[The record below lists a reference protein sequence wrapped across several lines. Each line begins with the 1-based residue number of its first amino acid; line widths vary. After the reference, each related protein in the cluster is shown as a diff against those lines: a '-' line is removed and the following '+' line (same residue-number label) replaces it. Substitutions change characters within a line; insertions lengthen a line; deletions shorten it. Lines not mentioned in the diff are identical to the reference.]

1 MECDLHFYDRKE
13 VEMKNKRTMTLIL
26 IITAM
31 LLAACAP
38 GLFNVAPVPTSGTAG
53 AAASVTFAD
62 DDQTTDV
69 SSNPDDQPLPEPPA
83 AENPQPLALGR
94 VNAQG
99 LNLRA
104 GPSSNHVILGLL
116 AEGTDLEIEGR
127 SENLQWLLV
136 EVPGGAQGWV
146 YFEYVDTQT
155 AIASLPLKEAYGGP
169 NPGPS
174 DAGQDVR
181 QPLNV
186 QVSIENDLALVSVAG
201 FPGDSKV
208 IARLGEVG
216 ESADLYV
223 GESVT
228 TPNGNAV
235 MRFTMPPLDGDEF
248 NLAVSTVADDESVN
262 VRLQY
267 FRN

>member
-1 MECDLHFYDRKE
+1 
-13 VEMKNKRTMTLIL
+13 MKNKRTMTLIL

-38 GLFNVAPVPTSGTAG
+38 GLFNVAPVFSEPEPLATSATAG

-62 DDQTTDV
+62 DDPTTDV
-69 SSNPDDQPLPEPPA
+69 SSNPDGQPLPEPPA
-83 AENPQPLALGR
+83 AENPQPLALGQ
-94 VNAQG
+94 VNVQG

-104 GPSSNHVILGLL
+104 GPSANHVILGLL
-116 AEGTDLEIEGR
+116 GEGTELEIQGR

-136 EVPGGAQGWV
+136 RVPGGTQGWV

-155 AIASLPLKEAYGGP
+155 TIASLPLKEAYGGP
-169 NPGPS
+169 NPAPS
-174 DAGQDVR
+174 NAGQDVR

-186 QVSIENDLALVSVAG
+186 QVSIENDLAILSIAG

-208 IARLGEVG
+208 IARLREVG
-216 ESADLYV
+216 ESTDLYV
-223 GESVT
+223 DESVT

-235 MRFTMPPLDGDEF
+235 IRFTMPSLDGDEF
-248 NLAVSTVADDESVN
+248 NLVVSTADGDESVN
-262 VRLQY
+262 VRIQY
-267 FRN
+267 FHN